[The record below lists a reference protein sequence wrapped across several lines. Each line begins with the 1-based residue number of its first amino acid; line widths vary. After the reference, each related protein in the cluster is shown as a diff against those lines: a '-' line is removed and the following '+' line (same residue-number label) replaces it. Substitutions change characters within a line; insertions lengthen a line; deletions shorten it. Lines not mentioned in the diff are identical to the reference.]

1 MSSPSSGLT
10 SPSTHIIAQAA
21 GTSTIVD
28 ADGRTL
34 IMRRLTALD
43 RLRLYK
49 LVGAYLGTN
58 APYLGFATLAVSV
71 CSIDGV
77 PMPPPVTEQQLEAL
91 VARLGDAGIAAAS
104 VAMKQLQPE
113 LQAGN

>member
-1 MSSPSSGLT
+1 MSGTSSSPA
-10 SPSTHIIAQAA
+10 SPSARIIAQAA
-21 GTSTIVD
+21 STTTIVD

-34 IMRRLTALD
+34 IIRRLSALD

-58 APYLGFATLAVSV
+58 APYLGLATLAVSV
-71 CSIDGV
+71 CAIDGV
-77 PMPPPVTEQQLEAL
+77 PMPPPVTESQLEAL
-91 VARLGDAGIAAAS
+91 VARLGDAGFAAAS
-104 VAMKQLQPE
+104 AAMLQMEPE

>member
-1 MSSPSSGLT
+1 MSGTSSGPT
-10 SPSTHIIAQAA
+10 SPSTHIVTQAA
-21 GTSTIVD
+21 STITIVD

-34 IMRRLTALD
+34 VLRRLSALD

-58 APYLGFATLAVSV
+58 APYLGLASLAVSV

-77 PMPPPVTEQQLEAL
+77 PMPPPVTEAQLEAL
-91 VARLGDAGIAAAS
+91 VGRLGDAGFAAAS
-104 VAMKQLQPE
+104 AAMRQLQPE